1 MKFLEVAVIMG
12 APIVSGDS
20 DFLKLKAQMLEDS
33 IQERLHQIS
42 IMVPSEA
49 MENFEVK
56 AFEKITVHDNGSC

>member
-1 MKFLEVAVIMG
+1 MG

-33 IQERLHQIS
+33 ILRERLHQIS

-49 MENFEVK
+49 MEKFEVK
-56 AFEKITVHDNGSC
+56 ALAKK